1 MLEYTSLDDIV
12 IRVGEN
18 AKENDKLTLMSAPKY
33 WWMHVSGFSGAHV
46 VVCSEV
52 NTLPKETR
60 KDAMVLAIHHS
71 NSPDVN
77 MSCVDMLRV
86 EQTVWMRQ
94 AGKFKLQG
102 EIIEHTIFMRREK
115 ERLNRLLKTKTTSS

>member
-1 MLEYTSLDDIV
+1 MLEYTSLDGTV

-18 AKENDKLTLMSAPKY
+18 AKENDELTLMSAPKY
-33 WWMHVSGFSGAHV
+33 WWMHVSGFSGAHIV
-46 VVCSEV
+46 VSSEV

-71 NSPDVN
+71 NSPDVK

-102 EIIEHTIFMRREK
+102 EIIERTIFMRREK
-115 ERLNRLLKTKTTSS
+115 ERLTRLLKTKTTSS